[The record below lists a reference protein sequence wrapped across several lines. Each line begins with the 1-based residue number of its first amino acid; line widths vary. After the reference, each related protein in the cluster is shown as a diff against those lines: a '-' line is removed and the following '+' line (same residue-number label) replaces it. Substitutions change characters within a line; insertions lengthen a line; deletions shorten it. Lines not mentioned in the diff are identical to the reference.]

1 MSLDQTAATFISRRI
16 RLNKA
21 AGRTGRDVILP
32 PVNLPSK
39 VQVVRKIGNLTK
51 LATQTKSDGGILGFL
66 WDKGKDFL
74 GWIGGSAFKFLT
86 FSATSIW
93 SWVVSGIETLK
104 AFDWNAS
111 DKALQQ
117 GLESTNVQLAG
128 IWGGLVGQGIGWL
141 AGIGVGYGISFLC
154 PVIGGAGLAKLVASK
169 TSIEALEELSAS
181 LSVAIRQ
188 TVAIVGKNLLTQGYI
203 NYRRLLKNAPRG
215 LLEAIY
221 GKDGADFI
229 QKVWGRE
236 GGPNMSFNFQMNQAV
251 ESISNKAVQAFVEE
265 MLEESWDSF
274 MEAGFVVAAEID
286 NAYSQFK
293 QASQAAL
300 GSARSVEI
308 ILDKE
313 VEDKEELRF
322 INTPQRLLM
331 PAVQSTINT
340 YRLMH
345 NRDVGL
351 IVGSPLDEYVKGKP
365 QSLRLVINMFS
376 RKEPPF
382 YRGVQKD
389 VRVVDIT
396 IPDVKRSKLDWNI
409 IKRCVGGSDG
419 YMWGHFKANAHLTGG
434 RVLRV
439 FGATE
444 KEAESRIKALLEL
457 TDAEL
462 LTLSITEEKK
472 VGARLK
478 QPKLFKTATRIYP
491 GYFTIINREE
501 LLDPEKGRATKTQ
514 NYRDKKV
521 RIPLWVQKEPAN
533 CQRLI
538 NNLLR
543 RGF

>member
-1 MSLDQTAATFISRRI
+1 MSLKQVTSTFLSRQV
-16 RLNKA
+16 RLNTA
-21 AGRTGRDVILP
+21 AGRTGRAVILP
-32 PVNLPSK
+32 AINLPPKIS
-39 VQVVRKIGNLTK
+39 VIRKIGNLTK
-51 LATQTKSDGGILGFL
+51 LAAQKKNDGGILDFL
-66 WDKGKDFL
+66 WNKGKDFL
-74 GWIGGSAFKFLT
+74 GWIGANAFKFLS

-93 SWVVSGIETLK
+93 SWVTSGINTLK
-104 AFDWNAS
+104 SFDWNAS

-117 GLESTNVQLAG
+117 GVESANVQIAG

-169 TSIEALEELSAS
+169 TSLEALEELSSS
-181 LSVAIRQ
+181 LAVAVRQ
-188 TVAIVGKNLLTQGYI
+188 TVAILGKNLLTQGYI
-203 NYRRLLKNAPRG
+203 NYRKMLKNAPRS
-215 LLEAIY
+215 LLVAIY
-221 GKDGADFI
+221 GLDGADFI

-236 GGPNMSFNFQMNQAV
+236 GGPNMSFNYQMDQAV
-251 ESISNKAVQAFVEE
+251 DSISNKALQAFIEE

-286 NAYSQFK
+286 GAYSQYK

-308 ILDKE
+308 ELNKE
-313 VEDKEELRF
+313 TDNTEQLRF
-322 INTPQRLLM
+322 INTPQQLLM

-340 YRLMH
+340 YRLVH

-351 IVGSPLDEYVKGKP
+351 LVGSPLDEYIKGKP

-382 YRGVQKD
+382 YRGAQKD
-389 VRVVDIT
+389 VRCVDIT
-396 IPDVKRSKLDWNI
+396 IPDVKRSKLDWEV
-409 IKRCVGGSDG
+409 IKRCVGGADG
-419 YMWGHFKANAHLTGG
+419 YLWGNFKANATLTGG

-439 FGATE
+439 FAATE
-444 KEAESRIKALLEL
+444 KEAEYRVKALLEL
-457 TDAEL
+457 TDAEM

-478 QPKLFKTATRIYP
+478 QPKLFKEATRIYP
-491 GYFTIINREE
+491 GYFTVINREE
-501 LLDPEKGRATKTQ
+501 LLNPGGRATKTQ
-514 NYRDKKV
+514 NYRDKKA
-521 RIPLWVQKEPAN
+521 RIPLWVTKEPPN

-538 NNLLR
+538 SNLLR
-543 RGF
+543 KGF